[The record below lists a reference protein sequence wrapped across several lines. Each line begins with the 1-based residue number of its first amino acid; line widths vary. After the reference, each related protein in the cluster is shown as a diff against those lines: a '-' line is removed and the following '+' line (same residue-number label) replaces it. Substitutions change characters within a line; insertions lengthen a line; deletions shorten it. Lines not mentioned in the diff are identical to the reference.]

1 MSMAPGRLTMTD
13 TVLALLWLAALVPW
27 MLNAANPEQDLPW
40 PYVIPLVAVAM
51 TAGLVY
57 GHRRDTDRLIG
68 ASLAF
73 ALTAA
78 VVSAAGALSSPTEDS
93 APWGAIVV
101 LNLVVMS
108 SATAVAVGIGAMLG
122 ASLHHRTPRLK

>member
-1 MSMAPGRLTMTD
+1 
-13 TVLALLWLAALVPW
+13 
-27 MLNAANPEQDLPW
+27 
-40 PYVIPLVAVAM
+40 LVAVAM
-51 TAGLVY
+51 SAGLVY

-78 VVSAAGALSSPTEDS
+78 AVSAGRALSSPTEDP
-93 APWGAIVV
+93 APWAAIVA
-101 LNLVVMS
+101 LNLLVMS
-108 SATAVAVGIGAMLG
+108 IATAVAVGIGVMLD